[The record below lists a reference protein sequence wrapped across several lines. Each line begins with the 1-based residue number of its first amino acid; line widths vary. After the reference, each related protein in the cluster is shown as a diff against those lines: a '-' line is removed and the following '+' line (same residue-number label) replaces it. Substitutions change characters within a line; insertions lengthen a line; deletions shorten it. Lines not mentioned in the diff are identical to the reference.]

1 MNTNTKTNK
10 QIKRPAKVFYWK
22 KIDSNESHS
31 NTWSANLLPMATST
45 ESSSAAVSSTTLIID
60 DVSVIFHMN
69 PRQPMQAVF
78 TVTVPADIPLLQQE
92 LQAIA
97 DHIAAQHH

>member
-1 MNTNTKTNK
+1 
-10 QIKRPAKVFYWK
+10 
-22 KIDSNESHS
+22 
-31 NTWSANLLPMATST
+31 MATST
-45 ESSSAAVSSTTLIID
+45 ESSSAAVSSTTLVID

-78 TVTVPADIPLLQQE
+78 TVTVPANIPLLQQE

>member
-1 MNTNTKTNK
+1 
-10 QIKRPAKVFYWK
+10 
-22 KIDSNESHS
+22 
-31 NTWSANLLPMATST
+31 MATST
-45 ESSSAAVSSTTLIID
+45 ESSSAAVSSTTLVID
-60 DVSVIFHMN
+60 DVSITFHMN

-97 DHIAAQHH
+97 QRITAQHY